1 MKKAFSTYFIPLCIL
16 LLGGFINSY
25 ADSQYDSDAENACFI
40 QYGQDQCPASSV
52 GLQHSESGKKYYA
65 ETEVGEKEEK
75 DEETSSFHS
84 EVRHG
89 SYLAAFFYA
98 PLGEQYSTELE
109 TNPRHLAFDS
119 GVVDLKRHIR
129 FQVFRI

>member
-1 MKKAFSTYFIPLCIL
+1 MKKAFSTYFLPLCVL

-25 ADSQYDSDAENACFI
+25 ADSQYDSEQENACFI

-75 DEETSSFHS
+75 DEETSSYNS
-84 EVRHG
+84 DLGHG
-89 SYLAAFFYA
+89 SYLTAFFYV
-98 PLGEQYSTELE
+98 PIGEQNASELG
-109 TNPRHLAFDS
+109 TNPKHFASDS
-119 GVVDLKRHIR
+119 KIVDLKRHIR